1 MTNNTSSSAAKKAA
15 KPKRKAKSKFSK
27 KEQSQR
33 LKDAA
38 RKFGVGE
45 SIAAFESALNKRL
58 PHKRKSKT

>member
-1 MTNNTSSSAAKKAA
+1 MTNNTSKPAAKKVA
-15 KPKRKAKSKFSK
+15 KPKRKAKFSK

-58 PHKRKSKT
+58 PRKRKSRT